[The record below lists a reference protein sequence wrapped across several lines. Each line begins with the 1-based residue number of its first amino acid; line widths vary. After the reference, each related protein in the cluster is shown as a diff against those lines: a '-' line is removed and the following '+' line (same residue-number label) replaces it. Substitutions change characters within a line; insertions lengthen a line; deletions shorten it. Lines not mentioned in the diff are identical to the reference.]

1 MTDLTHRVQF
11 FLGANSAEGFSSL
24 YDQWVDQRNIQAFYV
39 IKGGA
44 GCGKSTLMG
53 RVAQNMEAEGYAVE
67 YIRCSGDPDSLD
79 GVFIPRKG
87 AAIVDGTA
95 PHVMD
100 PAFTGATGHYIDL
113 GEGYDRKALF
123 LMREEIIEAA
133 QAYRACYPQAYRCIR
148 GAEESW
154 RRGRLPLHTEETLAK
169 AEKRA
174 AGILSRE
181 RKGRRTGTGRRIRRF
196 LGGVTCQGRILLE
209 DTVSALCERGYEI
222 RDECGLAGVFLGRLE
237 EGFLESGY
245 DVIACSDPVNPNRLA
260 HLLIPERSLA
270 FVCGPVKGEDFRTV
284 RTESLVEKGA
294 WQEGRSFLRLSNRV
308 AEELLAEGVEHLAQ
322 AKAHHDTLEALYH
335 PHVDFTRSQEMA
347 VRTAEEILSLP
358 DVTS

>member
-24 YDQWVDQRNIQAFYV
+24 YDQWVDQKSIQAFYV

-53 RVAQNMEAEGYAVE
+53 RVAQNVEAEGYAVE

-79 GVFIPRKG
+79 GIFIPRKG
-87 AAIVDGTA
+87 AAMVDGTA

-113 GEGYDRKALF
+113 GEGYDRKVLF

-133 QAYRACYPQAYRCIR
+133 QAYQACYPQAYRCIR

-154 RRGRLPLHTEETLAK
+154 RRGRQPLYTEETLAK
-169 AEKRA
+169 TEKRA
-174 AGILSRE
+174 VGILSRE
-181 RKGRRTGTGRRIRRF
+181 RKGRREGTGKRVRRF
-196 LGGVTCQGRILLE
+196 LGGVTCQGRMLLE
-209 DTVSALCERGYEI
+209 DTISVLCERGYEI
-222 RDECGLAGVFLGRLE
+222 RDECGLTGVFLRHLE
-237 EGFLESGY
+237 DGFLESGY
-245 DVIACSDPVNPNRLA
+245 DVIACLDPVNPKRLA

-270 FVCGPVKGEDFRTV
+270 FVSDSVKRENFRTI
-284 RTESLVEKGA
+284 RTESLVEKAA
-294 WQEGRSFLRLSNRV
+294 WQEGKSFLRLSNRV
-308 AEELLAEGVEHLAQ
+308 ADELLAEGIEHLAQ
-322 AKAHHDTLEALYH
+322 AKAHHDTLEDLYH

-347 VRTAEEILSLP
+347 VRTVEEILALP
-358 DVTS
+358 DMIS